1 MTDLLLHLESFVA
14 LLGHVRRGRKGAFEH
29 AARELGVDRSVLRR
43 RIRTL
48 DEWLGVSVL
57 HGRGAEK
64 RPTAAGLRLAEG
76 AARVLEAAER
86 LRAEAT
92 AAREK
97 IVIACTGTTTT
108 ELLPRVLVALEQ
120 RPRPVQLVVRRA
132 GGAQCE
138 ALVREGTVDL
148 GVVRS
153 EAPPSGFA
161 HQHLTNDRLWFV
173 LPAGHPLASTPKLSL
188 RQMATVPLILY
199 GESSRTRHR
208 VMDRLAPLGGTIR
221 VEVDGRSAALAYV
234 RAGVGATFLSL
245 LPHHAIDAP
254 LRASARDVTGL
265 FGRSRFWVIG
275 RSEAWSDPVVAE
287 TVNHLVREAG
297 RRGPDA

>member
-43 RIRTL
+43 RIQTL
-48 DEWLGVSVL
+48 DAWLGAPVL
-57 HGRGAEK
+57 HGRGTDK

-76 AARVLEAAER
+76 AARLLEAAER
-86 LRAEAT
+86 LRALAT

-108 ELLPRVLVALEQ
+108 ELLPRVLVALEK

-132 GGAQCE
+132 GGALCE
-138 ALVREGTVDL
+138 ALVREGAVDL

-153 EAPPSGFA
+153 ETPPSEFT
-161 HQHLTNDRLWFV
+161 HRHLADDRLWFV
-173 LPAGHPLASTPKLSL
+173 LPAGHPLASAPKLSL

-199 GESSRTRHR
+199 GESSRTRQR
-208 VMDRLAPLGGTIR
+208 VMERLAPLGGTIR
-221 VEVDGRSAALAYV
+221 VEVDGRNAALAYV
-234 RAGVGATFLSL
+234 RAGVGATFVSL
-245 LPHHAIDAP
+245 LPRHAIDAP
-254 LRASARDVTGL
+254 FRASARDVTGL

-275 RSEAWSDPVVAE
+275 RPEAWSDAVVAE
-287 TVNHLVREAG
+287 TVDRLAREA
-297 RRGPDA
+297 RQRPPDA